1 MTRTR
6 FNSAWSDCRGAAAA
20 EMAMVTPF
28 LVVLMFGSLEL
39 GKYFL
44 DEHVVVKAVRDGAR
58 FAARQGFGAMPCGG
72 TATNEAMIK
81 NLVQYGKVN
90 AVAGTDQP
98 RLQYWTS
105 PATITIQIDCYANAG
120 VGGARVY
127 GGLYTERATVPR
139 VRVTAAVPYQPL
151 VGAIGF
157 NANGL
162 SLNASNQAPV
172 FGI

>member
-1 MTRTR
+1 MLAALA
-6 FNSAWSDCRGAAAA
+6 SLWSDRRGAAAA
-20 EMAMVTPF
+20 EMALVTPF
-28 LVVLMFGSLEL
+28 LVVLMFGSFEL

-58 FAARQGFGAMPCGG
+58 FAARQSFATMPCGG
-72 TATNEAMIK
+72 SPANDTQIK
-81 NLVQYGKVN
+81 NLVRYGKVT
-90 AVAGTDQP
+90 VTGTDQP

-105 PATITIQIDCYANAG
+105 PATITVTIDCYDNSG
-120 VGGARVY
+120 DDGARVY
-127 GGLYTERATVPR
+127 GGVYSERASVPH
-139 VRVTAAVPYQPL
+139 VRVSATVPYQPL

-157 NANGL
+157 NATGL